1 MFDHIDLVEKQKVVN
16 EKAETFVR
24 VCRTIITKPKPA
36 TPDTP
41 SCQSPQQGEKQPPSV
56 ERPNAGN
63 ANATIGTSACSKVPP
78 AAKPI

>member
-1 MFDHIDLVEKQKVVN
+1 MFDHIDLAEKQKVVN
-16 EKAETFVR
+16 EKAEALVT
-24 VCRTIITKPKPA
+24 VCRPIITKPKPT

-41 SCQSPQQGEKQPPSV
+41 SCQSPQRGEKQPPSA

-63 ANATIGTSACSKVPP
+63 ANATIGTSAGSKVPP